1 VPLYDYAC
9 ACGTRFEALVLSWS
23 TPDPDCPD
31 CGTATV
37 RRPPSPAV
45 HGSAG
50 AAPPPAMSTAPR
62 SWEGVHKGDR
72 EYVTRWRKALD
83 ARQEFEAR
91 NPEHREHRDAVAAHE
106 GVFERRPLTYR
117 ELASRAATS
126 GNASQAA
133 TEASRE
139 RTTTSPPPSTGAG
152 ARTDPTVPTVPQ
164 GK

>member
-1 VPLYDYAC
+1 MPVYDYVC
-9 ACGTRFEALVLSWS
+9 ACGTRFEALVPSWS

-31 CGTATV
+31 CGALTV
-37 RRPPSPAV
+37 RRPPSPAM
-45 HGSAG
+45 HGSGAG
-50 AAPPPAMSTAPR
+50 SAAPPPAMSTAPQ

-91 NPEHREHRDAVAAHE
+91 HPEHREHRDAVAAHE

-126 GNASQAA
+126 KDATTAAVEASQ
-133 TEASRE
+133 E
-139 RTTTSPPPSTGAG
+139 RRKPDPPPMT
-152 ARTDPTVPTVPQ
+152 P
-164 GK
+164 